1 VDDIFSTDNG
11 DPYKG
16 FNRASVIFGSR
27 KAVEPTLRPQDL
39 LTPGGFGNARL
50 AGACAVMALSMALL
64 YVWPILFF
72 VNFWVPLDGQT
83 YIGALVAAMLGFFLF
98 LYFAAA
104 RETRRDRE
112 LAARL

>member
-27 KAVEPTLRPQDL
+27 KAVQPRLRPQDL
-39 LTPGGFGNARL
+39 LTHSGFGNARL
-50 AGACAVMALSMALL
+50 AGACAVMALSMTLL

-72 VNFWVPLDGQT
+72 VNFWVPLQGQT
-83 YIGALVAAMLGFFLF
+83 YIGVLVGAMLAFLLF
-98 LYFAAA
+98 LYFAGAC
-104 RETRRDRE
+104 ETRRDRE